1 MKNTLFYSSLIITLL
16 FTSCHVNLDFKIGK
30 NDEKK
35 SQSNEDSKTN
45 IINTDAEF
53 EFFAESF
60 ADLKIIRYEVPGFEE
75 LSLND
80 KKLIYYLSQASL
92 SGRDIIFDQ
101 NYRHNLFVRKTL
113 EAIVAGFSG
122 DRESKS
128 FKNFL
133 EYTKRVWFSGGI
145 HHHYSGKKIEP
156 KFSRKYLM
164 ELIENTITKSDYPFP
179 FDIRGT
185 KSREDRALLI
195 KVIFDTNYDN
205 KRVNKDDGADLIYDS
220 ANNYYGKDVNQKE
233 SENFYS
239 SLKQDPNEKNPI
251 EYGLNSRLD
260 KDENGNLFENV
271 YKVDGLYGE
280 AISEMI
286 YWIDKA
292 KTVAQTEEQKK
303 CFELLIEYYK
313 TGDLKIWDEYCVQ
326 WVKTKTD
333 IDWINGF
340 VEVYGDAVG
349 RKGAYESIVQIK
361 DLEASKTTEV
371 INEYVQW
378 FEDNSSI
385 MDEHKK
391 ENVVGVSYKVVNVG
405 MESGDASPSSPI
417 GVNLPNNGWIREQEG
432 SKSVSLGNLIAAYGG
447 AASGSGFLEEFC
459 YSQEEIERAK
469 KYGDTADKLGTLLHE
484 VVGHASGKI
493 NEGVGTPKETLKNYK
508 STLEEARADLVAL
521 YYIMNP
527 KLVEIGLMESL
538 ECGKA
543 EYDSYIRNGLML
555 QLRRIEPGEVIEQDH
570 MRNRQLV
577 ASWAYEKGKE
587 EKVIDK
593 KVIEGKTF
601 FVVNNYE
608 KLQDIFGQLLREIQ
622 RITSEGDFEA
632 GKKLVENYGI
642 KVDQDIHQE
651 VLQRSAK
658 FDSAPYG
665 GFLNPEYTLLK
676 KKGEIV
682 DVLINHN
689 EEFTDQ
695 MMRYAKDYSFLPIE
709 N

>member
-1 MKNTLFYSSLIITLL
+1 
-16 FTSCHVNLDFKIGK
+16 VNLDFKVGSK
-30 NDEKK
+30 ENKK
-35 SQSNEDSKTN
+35 SESKN
-45 IINTDAEF
+45 INKEF
-53 EFFAESF
+53 EYLAESF
-60 ADLKIIRYEVPGFEE
+60 ADLKIIRYKVPNFED
-75 LSLND
+75 LSIED

-101 NYRHNLFVRKTL
+101 NYRHNLFVRRSL
-113 EAIVAGFSG
+113 EAIVAGYTG
-122 DRESKS
+122 DRENED
-128 FKNFL
+128 FKNFM

-156 KFSRKYLM
+156 NFSRGYFM
-164 ELIENTITKSDYPFP
+164 QLIANTTPNIEYPFP
-179 FDIRGT
+179 FDTRGS
-185 KSREDRALLI
+185 KSREKRVLLI
-195 KVIFDTNYDN
+195 KVIFDMDYDL
-205 KRVNKDDGADLIYDS
+205 KRVNKDDGADLIFDS
-220 ANNYYGKDVNQKE
+220 ANNYYGPNVTQEE
-233 SENFYS
+233 SEIFYTN
-239 SLKQDPNEKNPI
+239 LKTDSNEKNPI
-251 EYGLNSRLD
+251 EYGLNSRLEKD
-260 KDENGNLFENV
+260 KDGNLFENV

-280 AISEMI
+280 AISQMI

-292 KTVAQTEEQKK
+292 KNVAQNEDQRK
-303 CFELLIEYYK
+303 CFELLIKYYK

-361 DLEASKTTEV
+361 DMEASKTTEV

-417 GVNLPNNGWIREQEG
+417 GVNLPNNSWIRAEKG
-432 SKSVSLGNLIAAYGG
+432 SKSVSLGNLIAAYSG
-447 AASGSGFLEEFC
+447 AATGSNFLQEFC
-459 YSQEEIERAK
+459 YTDEEIERAK
-469 KYGDTADKLGTLLHE
+469 KYGDIADKLGTLLHE

-577 ASWAYEKGKE
+577 ASWAYEQGLE
-587 EKVIDK
+587 DN
-593 KVIEGKTF
+593 VIEKITKDGKTY
-601 FVVNNYE
+601 FVVNDYK

-622 RITSEGDFEA
+622 RITSEGDFDS
-632 GKKLVENYGI
+632 GRKLVENYGI
-642 KVDQDIHQE
+642 QIDQEIHQE
-651 VLQRSAK
+651 VLQRSAQ
-658 FDSAPYG
+658 FNSAPYG
-665 GFLNPEYTLLK
+665 GFLNPEYTLVLEN
-676 KKGEIV
+676 GEII
-682 DVLINHN
+682 DILINHN
-689 EEFTDQ
+689 DEFKDQ
-695 MMRYAKDYSFLPIE
+695 MMKYARDYSFLPTV

>member
-1 MKNTLFYSSLIITLL
+1 MKKIFFYSLFITII
-16 FTSCHVNLDFKIGK
+16 FTGCQLMIDLKVGSKENSKSEKI
-30 NDEKK
+30 
-35 SQSNEDSKTN
+35 NEENK
-45 IINTDAEF
+45 EF
-53 EFFAESF
+53 EYLAESF
-60 ADLKIIRYEVPGFEE
+60 ADLKIIRYKVPGFEN

-101 NYRHNLFVRKTL
+101 NYRHNLLVRRTL
-113 EAIVAGFSG
+113 ETIINGYTG
-122 DRESKS
+122 DRENKE
-128 FKNFL
+128 FKAFE

-156 KFSRKYLM
+156 KFSRGYFMQLM
-164 ELIENTITKSDYPFP
+164 ANTKTSIEHPFP
-179 FDIRGT
+179 FDIRGS
-185 KSREDRALLI
+185 KSRVDRALLM
-195 KVIFDTNYDN
+195 KVIFDMDYDS
-205 KRVNKDDGADLIYDS
+205 KRVNKDNDADLIFDS
-220 ANNYYGKDVNQKE
+220 ANNYYGSNVTQEE
-233 SENFYS
+233 SEIFYTN
-239 SLKQDPNEKNPI
+239 LKTDPNEKKPI
-251 EYGLNSRLD
+251 EYGLNSRLE
-260 KDENGNLFENV
+260 KDENGNLHENV
-271 YKVDGLYGE
+271 YKLDGLYGE
-280 AISEMI
+280 AISQMI
-286 YWIDKA
+286 YWIEKA
-292 KTVAQTEEQKK
+292 KTVAQNEDQKR

-313 TGDLKIWDEYCVQ
+313 TGDLKIWDAYCVQ

-340 VEVYGDAVG
+340 VEVYGDAIG

-417 GVNLPNNGWIREQEG
+417 GVNLPNNSWIRAEKG
-432 SKSVSLGNLIAAYGG
+432 SKSVSLGNLIAAYSG
-447 AASGSGFLEEFC
+447 AATGSGFLNEFC
-459 YSQEEIERAK
+459 YTNEEIERAK
-469 KYGDTADKLGTLLHE
+469 RYGDIADKLGTLLHE

-493 NEGVGTPKETLKNYK
+493 NDGVGTPKETLKNYK

-555 QLRRIEPGEVIEQDH
+555 QLRRIEIGDVIEQDH

-587 EKVIDK
+587 DN
-593 KVIEGKTF
+593 VIEKKIENNKTF
-601 FVVNNYE
+601 FVVNDYE
-608 KLQDIFGQLLREIQ
+608 KLQNVFGQLLREIQ

-632 GKKLVENYGI
+632 GKELVENYGI
-642 KVDQDIHQE
+642 QIDQQIHRE
-651 VLQRSAK
+651 VLERSAQ
-658 FDSAPYG
+658 FNSAPYG
-665 GFLNPEYTLLK
+665 GFLNPEYTLVK
-676 KKGEIV
+676 EKGEIV

-689 EEFTDQ
+689 DSFTEQ
-695 MMRYAKDYSFLPIE
+695 MMKYAKDYSFLPTI